1 MLRMVYNKLMNSL
14 EDKDP
19 MNELPV
25 KTKVKLFLSQWS
37 VWLTLFVVPLSAIV
51 AFVIYTLTR
60 LIGGSL

>member
-51 AFVIYTLTR
+51 AFGIYTLTR